1 MGSTTKRPEAVTN
14 SNQKNK
20 YLRGKNKEE
29 LLKQLDELKNELQ
42 TLRVAKVTGGAA
54 AKLAKIYTVRKSV
67 ARVLTVINQKQKEN
81 LRRFYRGKT
90 HKPKD
95 LRPKKTRAIRR
106 QLTKHELPIK
116 SRKQKRKDSM
126 YGMRK
131 YAVKS

>member
-1 MGSTTKRPEAVTN
+1 MGANTKTKMVKVKA
-14 SNQKNK
+14 KD
-20 YLRGKNKEE
+20 LRGKTKED

-81 LRRFYRGKT
+81 LRRFYRNKKY
-90 HKPKD
+90 KPKD

-106 QLTKHELPIK
+106 QLTPHEK
-116 SRKQKRKDSM
+116 
-126 YGMRK
+126 
-131 YAVKS
+131 

>member
-1 MGSTTKRPEAVTN
+1 MGLFPVKIKTKMAKV
-14 SNQKNK
+14 KAK
-20 YLRGKNKEE
+20 DLRGKNKEE

-67 ARVLTVINQKQKEN
+67 ARVLTVINQKRKEN

-106 QLTKHELPIK
+106 QLTKHELSIK

>member
-1 MGSTTKRPEAVTN
+1 MGPGKIKTKMAKV
-14 SNQKNK
+14 KAK
-20 YLRGKNKEE
+20 DLRGKTKED

-81 LRRFYRGKT
+81 LRRLYRSRT

-95 LRPKKTRAIRR
+95 LRLKKTRAIRR
-106 QLTKHELPIK
+106 ALTPYEK
-116 SRKQKRKDSM
+116 SLKSKKEQRK
-126 YGMRK
+126 MRLYPMHK
-131 YAVKS
+131 YAVKE

>member
-1 MGSTTKRPEAVTN
+1 MGIKTKMAKV
-14 SNQKNK
+14 KAK
-20 YLRGKNKEE
+20 DLRGKTKED

-81 LRRFYRGKT
+81 LRRFYRTK
-90 HKPKD
+90 KFMPKD

-106 QLTKHELPIK
+106 QLTPHEKAIK
-116 SRKQKRKDSM
+116 SKKEQRKNRL
-126 YGMRK
+126 YPLRK
-131 YAVKS
+131 YAVKE

>member
-1 MGSTTKRPEAVTN
+1 MGGKTKED
-14 SNQKNK
+14 
-20 YLRGKNKEE
+20 

-81 LRRFYRGKT
+81 LRRLYRSRT

-95 LRPKKTRAIRR
+95 LRLKKTRAIRR
-106 QLTKHELPIK
+106 ALTPYEK
-116 SRKQKRKDSM
+116 SLKSKKEQRKMRL
-126 YGMRK
+126 YPMRK
-131 YAVKS
+131 YAVKE

>member
-1 MGSTTKRPEAVTN
+1 MGLFSANTKTKMVKVKA
-14 SNQKNK
+14 KD
-20 YLRGKNKEE
+20 LRGKNKEE

-106 QLTKHELPIK
+106 QLTKHELSIK

>member
-1 MGSTTKRPEAVTN
+1 MG
-14 SNQKNK
+14 
-20 YLRGKNKEE
+20 
-29 LLKQLDELKNELQ
+29 KQLDELKNELQ
-42 TLRVAKVTGGAA
+42 TLRVAKVTGGA

-81 LRRFYRGKT
+81 LRRFYRGK
-90 HKPKD
+90 KNMPKD

-106 QLTKHELPIK
+106 QLTKHELSIK

-131 YAVKS
+131 YA

>member
-1 MGSTTKRPEAVTN
+1 MGIKTKMAKV
-14 SNQKNK
+14 KAK
-20 YLRGKNKEE
+20 DLRGKTKED

-81 LRRFYRGKT
+81 LRRLYRSRT

-95 LRPKKTRAIRR
+95 LRLKKTRAIRR
-106 QLTKHELPIK
+106 ALTPYEK
-116 SRKQKRKDSM
+116 SLKSKKEQRKMRL
-126 YGMRK
+126 YPMRK
-131 YAVKS
+131 YAVKE